1 MGRDSPLV
9 SRLTSPP
16 AGIPKRSLIEKNP
29 HQRNFPRWP
38 LFLTPETVMDPLS
51 PNDPLWKLL
60 GKARQVEARP
70 NFTQNVL
77 RAARQTPQ
85 ERGWLAALR
94 AWWSEGEK
102 APGGLVWAAA
112 AAVALAALVVF
123 VPQEKSTPELAETTP
138 VTVEPLLLES
148 DFPLIEGYETEWEN
162 LEQIGTLLAVQDT
175 SVLTDREI
183 NLLLY

>member
-1 MGRDSPLV
+1 MMLRQ
-9 SRLTSPP
+9 TSPP
-16 AGIPKRSLIEKNP
+16 AGIPKRSVIEKNP
-29 HQRNFPRWP
+29 LQRNFSRWP
-38 LFLTPETVMDPLS
+38 LFLMPENVMDPLL

-102 APGGLVWAAA
+102 APGSLVWAAA

-123 VPQEKSTPELAETTP
+123 LPQEKSTPEMAQTAPIATES
-138 VTVEPLLLES
+138 LLLES

-162 LEQIGTLLAVQDT
+162 LEQIGTLLAIQDT
-175 SVLTDREI
+175 ALLTDREI